1 MNNPQ
6 IFTQFFYPQMDTLSR
21 SLPQLFLLFA
31 LDIPSSAD
39 VLSAFLLSTAD
50 LKTGTAD
57 LKTGKPSAN
66 ADHIVLFRKILM
78 DINLRR
84 IGPGELEVLKH
95 SVCIKPG

>member
-1 MNNPQ
+1 MNA
-6 IFTQFFYPQMDTLSR
+6 PQMETLQR
-21 SLPQLFLLFA
+21 VLPQLFLLFA
-31 LDIPSSAD
+31 LDIPSSAE
-39 VLSAFLLSTAD
+39 VLSAFLLS
-50 LKTGTAD
+50 TAD

-95 SVCIKPG
+95 SICIKPG